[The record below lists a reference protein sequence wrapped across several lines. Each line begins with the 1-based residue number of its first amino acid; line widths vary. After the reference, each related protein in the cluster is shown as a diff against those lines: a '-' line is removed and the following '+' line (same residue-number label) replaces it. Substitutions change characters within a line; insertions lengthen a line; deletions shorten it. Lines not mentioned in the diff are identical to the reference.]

1 MMSPCS
7 TNKNVGSQYIVS
19 RAGTRWLLRTG
30 IARHPLSQIQKEIDW
45 FRSFHDVIPRAF
57 VAYEREAYVDPCGS
71 GLRLT
76 FDTDI
81 RCRDKDLRLSAP
93 LEGRPILPDDRTL
106 MEVKARG
113 ALPLWL
119 AAALSSLSIYPVSF
133 SKYGHYYQEVLS
145 HEATDKRR
153 QVYVA

>member
-1 MMSPCS
+1 MMC
-7 TNKNVGSQYIVS
+7 
-19 RAGTRWLLRTG
+19 
-30 IARHPLSQIQKEIDW
+30 
-45 FRSFHDVIPRAF
+45 
-57 VAYEREAYVDPCGS
+57 
-71 GLRLT
+71 
-76 FDTDI
+76 
-81 RCRDKDLRLSAP
+81 AP
-93 LEGRPILPDDRTL
+93 LDGKPILPDDRTL

-145 HEATDKRR
+145 REATDKRR